1 MTDREKEIVTIIA
14 EALPKMS
21 EFEKGYLLG
30 IAEGKAGNGKNGDK
44 DCPAAQVGLENN
56 RTALAFYLNSIYV
69 AAIDNRKGVLL

>member
-44 DCPAAQVGLENN
+44 DCPAA
-56 RTALAFYLNSIYV
+56 
-69 AAIDNRKGVLL
+69 